1 MLNYTKY
8 SIILYEDLREYYAR
22 ESQVYKRV
30 TMRLNSGEN
39 DDDRHASIAS
49 VFYYTAKIRFIKD
62 KPY

>member
-1 MLNYTKY
+1 MKICGSTMPVSRKC
-8 SIILYEDLREYYAR
+8 I
-22 ESQVYKRV
+22 KRV